1 MRSRCRERRTHR
13 HIIFAANAAAELP
26 GVCAVD
32 GDRDGQRISGIG
44 DLMDIAGWDERRDSS
59 VEVDW
64 LTADDQ
70 MRVGIAAGQR
80 IGRLVLFAEVDADDT
95 PADVVRSC

>member
-13 HIIFAANAAAELP
+13 QIIFAANAAAELP

-32 GDRDGQRISGIG
+32 RDGQRISGIG
-44 DLMDIAGWDERRDSS
+44 DLVDIAGWDECRDGS
-59 VEVDW
+59 VEVDR
-64 LTADDQ
+64 LPADDQ
-70 MRVGIAAGQR
+70 VRVGIAAGQR
-80 IGRLVLFAEVDADDT
+80 IGRLVLFAEEDADDT